1 LSDTTILIVDDEEK
15 VRTLLR
21 RCYEKE
27 SYLVIEA
34 ACGSEMHEKLSTH
47 DIDLITLDINLD
59 SEDGLELARE
69 VRASQSVPIIM
80 VSGKGDLID
89 TVVGLEVGADD
100 YITKPFELREVI
112 ARTRAVLRRY
122 QGSSTSSTETADSSD
137 TNTLTF
143 DRWVLNTSTRE
154 LFDTDQNP
162 VPLTSGEYDL
172 LALFATHSRKV
183 LSRDQIMDLLKGNE
197 WMPNDRTID
206 NQVARHLFTANVS
219 KVS

>member
-1 LSDTTILIVDDEEK
+1 LADTRILIVDDEEK

-27 SYLVIEA
+27 SYLVAEA
-34 ACGSEMHEKLSTH
+34 ANGSEMHEMLGTH

-59 SEDGLELARE
+59 GEDGLELARE
-69 VRASQSVPIIM
+69 VRASHSVPIIM
-80 VSGKGDLID
+80 VSGKGELID

-122 QGSSTSSTETADSSD
+122 QGPGSNAETADSED
-137 TNTLTF
+137 ADTLTF

-154 LFDTDQNP
+154 LFDSDHNP

-172 LALFATHSRKV
+172 LA
-183 LSRDQIMDLLKGNE
+183 
-197 WMPNDRTID
+197 
-206 NQVARHLFTANVS
+206 
-219 KVS
+219 